1 MIRRREPYNTERARQ
16 LRADQ
21 TPPEG
26 VFWSRVRGRR
36 LGGLRFRRQ
45 HSIGPLVVDF
55 ACPEA
60 MVVVELDSS
69 YHDGRQEADAGRDAL
84 LAARGWCVVRV
95 SAGELARDERAV
107 LERVLRVCRKRV
119 EVMGKKGGDG
129 GGGEARDRRQRMRR
143 EGRVGSPSP
152 RPSPPGG
159 EGGRGDPGS

>member
-1 MIRRREPYNTERARQ
+1 MIRRREPYNTERARR

-45 HSIGPLVVDF
+45 HSIGRLVVDF

-60 MVVVELDSS
+60 MVVVEIDSS
-69 YHDGRQEADAGRDAL
+69 YHDGRREADAGRDAS

-95 SAGELARDERAV
+95 TACELARNERGV
-107 LERVLRVCRKRV
+107 LERMLRVCRERV
-119 EVMGKKGGDG
+119 EVSEK
-129 GGGEARDRRQRMRR
+129 EAA
-143 EGRVGSPSP
+143 E
-152 RPSPPGG
+152 G
-159 EGGRGDPGS
+159 EGERTRNQGRG